1 MSVVVRFAPS
11 PTGYIHIGNLRT
23 ALFNW
28 LLRCKI
34 GGEFILRFDD
44 TDLVR
49 SKTEYAEAILEDLRW
64 VGIEPDRIEYQSKR
78 TERYNQVAQDLKDS
92 GKLYACYEASD
103 ELDRKRKRL
112 RARGLPPVYDRTG
125 YKLSE
130 DERKSLE
137 ESGRKPHWRF
147 LLPNFE
153 TEPLQTSRV
162 DVEWND
168 LCREHQT
175 VDLAS
180 LSDPVFDKRR
190 CNLPLHLTFNY

>member
-28 LLRCKI
+28 LLRCKM

-44 TDLVR
+44 TDVVR

-112 RARGLPPVYDRTG
+112 RAT
-125 YKLSE
+125 
-130 DERKSLE
+130 
-137 ESGRKPHWRF
+137 RF
-147 LLPNFE
+147 A
-153 TEPLQTSRV
+153 
-162 DVEWND
+162 
-168 LCREHQT
+168 
-175 VDLAS
+175 AS
-180 LSDPVFDKRR
+180 VRSNRI
-190 CNLPLHLTFNY
+190 